1 MERVS
6 FILFTFN
13 VIGEGQFHSFFILKV
28 IGEGQFHSFF
38 ILKGIGEGQCHSFH
52 FQNNFVERQ
61 FHSFFISKVIGEG
74 QFHSFFILKVIL
86 VRVSFIPFIFKV
98 ILSAPSRAHAHH
110 SGTAVA
116 VPGWK
121 GSFSPSSVL
130 IFLIHHNPY
139 LAEGLFSSLSSIQ
152 CPMMIYR

>member
-1 MERVS
+1 MNSSGIVDVRCGVGGAEALPIV
-6 FILFTFN
+6 N
-13 VIGEGQFHSFFILKV
+13 VIGEGQF
-28 IGEGQFHSFF
+28 Q
-38 ILKGIGEGQCHSFH
+38 SFH
-52 FQNNFVERQ
+52 FQNNFVERH

-74 QFHSFFILKVIL
+74 QFHSFFIFKVIL
-86 VRVSFIPFIFKV
+86 GRVSFIPFIFKV
-98 ILSAPSRAHAHH
+98 ILSAPSRAQAHH
-110 SGTAVA
+110 SGIAVA